1 MSNENSSE
9 TRLVK
14 CPHCHGFIKSNSVY
28 CPKCNTFTGFVVKD
42 SAESMQ
48 PAVPHMEPVIHSDP
62 VVEPQPVEPV
72 SKQSVQQEQKPA
84 QQNQPVLNTIIKNK
98 NQVCSTIDEAEEEMQ
113 QEPASEED
121 YEGAEAF
128 NNMLKKSKHTDEDD
142 EDQDS
147 ELKTA
152 KLSSFAKT
160 FVGNVKNNVSD
171 MIPKQKV
178 NSLKHSNGEYEEK
191 YEDEEEF
198 SQDEQYEEDVQ
209 DEQYEEEVEED
220 NFADEENEF
229 ESLKKNTTHS
239 SFNANSDGA
248 YDNVLAEIDAR
259 TEHITQD
266 MIIKTI
272 SFIICIVLL
281 VFFMINFI

>member
-121 YEGAEAF
+121 YEGANAF
-128 NNMLKKSKHTDEDD
+128 NEMLKKSRDSSEDD
-142 EDQDS
+142 GEQNS
-147 ELKTA
+147 EPKSA
-152 KLSSFAKT
+152 KLGFFAKK

-171 MIPKQKV
+171 IIPKQKIKSLA
-178 NSLKHSNGEYEEK
+178 NSNSDDEMQD
-191 YEDEEEF
+191 DEEYDEI
-198 SQDEQYEEDVQ
+198 QDEQFEE
-209 DEQYEEEVEED
+209 ENYEEENLDNNDED
-220 NFADEENEF
+220 ESEDEADDKLET
-229 ESLKKNTTHS
+229 LKKGKKVSHS

-272 SFIICIVLL
+272 SFIICIY
-281 VFFMINFI
+281 ISY